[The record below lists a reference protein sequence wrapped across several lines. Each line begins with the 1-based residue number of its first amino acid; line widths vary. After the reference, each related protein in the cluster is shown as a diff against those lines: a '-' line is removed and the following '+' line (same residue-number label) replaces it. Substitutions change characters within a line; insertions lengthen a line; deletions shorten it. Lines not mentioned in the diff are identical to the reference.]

1 MCTDRCIPKA
11 TSMRNQVTVRRLGA
25 FFATRFLVLVCYR
38 APALMM
44 AELELNL
51 AQVWVTNS
59 LVATA
64 AKGVP

>member
-1 MCTDRCIPKA
+1 
-11 TSMRNQVTVRRLGA
+11 MRNQVTVRRLGA